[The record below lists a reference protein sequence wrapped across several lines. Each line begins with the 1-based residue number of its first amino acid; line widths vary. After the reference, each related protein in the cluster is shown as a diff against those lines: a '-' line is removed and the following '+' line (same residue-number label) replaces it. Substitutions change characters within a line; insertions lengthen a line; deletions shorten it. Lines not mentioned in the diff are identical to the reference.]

1 MYNFVCLGG
10 SPLQDSN
17 IGGPSPPEIVS
28 RRNEKGRGRAG
39 KTGGSGRVVAT
50 CPFCN
55 KTFNNSSALAKH
67 KLTHSDERKYL
78 CNVCQKA
85 FKRQDHL

>member
-1 MYNFVCLGG
+1 MLCTGG
-10 SPLQDSN
+10 SPLQEASTDGCSLDTQ
-17 IGGPSPPEIVS
+17 
-28 RRNEKGRGRAG
+28 EKGRGRG
-39 KTGGSGRVVAT
+39 MKLSGGTRIVAT

-78 CNVCQKA
+78 CNVCHKA